1 MEHKEDVQTSDDLSV
16 HYEVI
21 DLSANSPILHLGK
34 HIESLT
40 HFESMVHSDKVL
52 RSNFYMDAG
61 MPFNQPYTKP
71 FEYEQVDVVS
81 PVSRPMVEKVS
92 LITLFNLL
100 QREGASFLFQPY
112 MYKDI
117 TGSQSFESFI
127 PDSLSDIIVPFR
139 NMIISNKKFNV
150 VFATVISGR
159 IQHDVTNGQVYR
171 YYPFKMVK
179 AGELVYD
186 KIQVVFPNG
195 CDNKFLKDTIMR
207 NSVQDGIYYELDLTK
222 FDLFENIPVPTATEF
237 IYLRKELDA
246 LKIFTRA
253 LKYAIDELREYLQF
267 KGEIGAETDWYRG
280 DEVILD
286 TLSDSGA
293 PILEAWITGRKTS
306 TSFKT
311 IKNNLGEIG
320 VQMFNIINNNLTED
334 VPLEVTQDTTKQLK
348 TLLADL
354 INKNWI
360 SNADGMQI
368 TSLLTYMEKEGTP
381 KEKFIKLREEL
392 NIFNIV
398 MNSVE
403 LKYINC
409 RYVLLQQCPS
419 KELMANDYL
428 FSQFGEVT
436 NSNTNNITYSSP
448 VFQSKLTLKRTVV
461 KDSEYSNTG
470 VMQVEGFS
478 NNDSVNSPLA
488 NNNLDI
494 NKPAISPNFRERD

>member
-1 MEHKEDVQTSDDLSV
+1 MEHKEDVKNTDDLSV

-21 DLSANSPILHLGK
+21 DLSANSPILYLGK

-40 HFESMVHSDKVL
+40 HFEEMVHSNKVL
-52 RSNFYMDAG
+52 KNNFYMDAG
-61 MPFNQPYTKP
+61 MPFHLANTPP

-81 PVSRPMVEKVS
+81 PVHKPFVEKVS

-100 QREGASFLFQPY
+100 QREGANFLFQPY

-159 IQHDVTNGQVYR
+159 VQHDVTNGQVYR

-186 KIQVVFPNG
+186 KIQIVFPNG
-195 CDNKFLKDTIMR
+195 CENKFLKDIIAR

-222 FDLFENIPVPTATEF
+222 FELFEDIPVPTSTEF

-253 LKYAIDELREYLQF
+253 LKYAIDELRSYLQF
-267 KGEIGAETDWYRG
+267 KGDIGAETDWYRG

-293 PILEAWITGRKTS
+293 PILEAWITGRKS
-306 TSFKT
+306 SSSFKT
-311 IKNNLGEIG
+311 IKSNLGEIG
-320 VQMFNIINNNLTED
+320 IQMFNIINNNLTED
-334 VPLEVTQDTTKQLK
+334 VPLEITQETTKQLK

-354 INKNWI
+354 INKNWV
-360 SNADGMQI
+360 SNTDGMQI

-381 KEKFIKLREEL
+381 KEKFLKLREEL

-403 LKYINC
+403 LKYLNC
-409 RYVLLQQCPS
+409 RYALLQQCPS

-428 FSQFGEVT
+428 FTYFGEVT

-448 VFQSKLTLKRTVV
+448 VLKSKLTLKRTVV

-478 NNDSVNSPLA
+478 NNDTVNSPLA

>member
-1 MEHKEDVQTSDDLSV
+1 MEHKEDVQNTDDLSV

-34 HIESLT
+34 NIESLT
-40 HFESMVHSDKVL
+40 HFEAMVHSDKVL
-52 RSNFYMDAG
+52 RNNFYMDAG
-61 MPFNQPYTKP
+61 MPFNLANTPP

-81 PVSRPMVEKVS
+81 PVHKPFVKKVS
-92 LITLFNLL
+92 LTTLFNLL
-100 QREGASFLFQPY
+100 QREGASFIFQPY

-186 KIQVVFPNG
+186 KIQIVFPNG
-195 CDNKFLKDTIMR
+195 CDNKFLKDVIMR

-222 FDLFENIPVPTATEF
+222 FDLFENIPVPTSTEF

-253 LKYAIDELREYLQF
+253 LKYAIDELRSYLQF

-293 PILEAWITGRKTS
+293 PILEAWITGNKS
-306 TSFKT
+306 TPSFKT

-320 VQMFNIINNNLTED
+320 IQMFNIINNNLTED
-334 VPLEVTQDTTKQLK
+334 VPLEVTKETTSQLK
-348 TLLADL
+348 TLIADL
-354 INKNWI
+354 VNKNWI
-360 SNADGMQI
+360 SNVDASQL
-368 TSLLTYMEKEGTP
+368 TTLLMYMEKEGTP
-381 KEKFIKLREEL
+381 KEKFHQLREEL
-392 NIFNIV
+392 NIYTIV

-403 LKYINC
+403 LKYLNC
-409 RYVLLQQCPS
+409 RYAVLQKCPS

-428 FSQFGEVT
+428 FMHFGEVA
-436 NSNTNNITYSSP
+436 NSNANNITYNSP
-448 VFQSKLTLKRTVV
+448 VFKSKLTLKRTVV
-461 KDSEYSNTG
+461 KDSDHSNTG

-478 NNDSVNSPLA
+478 NNDTVNSPLA